1 MTMLMHTHSPFERAP
16 ASMKKQN
23 NVRVD
28 TGTTHMAAIK
38 RFCFGAL
45 MVLGAA
51 GALTAVIA
59 LKAAIYYW
67 RFH

>member
-1 MTMLMHTHSPFERAP
+1 MTMLMHSHSPFEQVP
-16 ASMKKQN
+16 ASKQTPN
-23 NVRVD
+23 AATAEASAMRA
-28 TGTTHMAAIK
+28 AAIK

-45 MVLGAA
+45 TVLAA
-51 GALTAVIA
+51 FGALTAVIA

>member
-1 MTMLMHTHSPFERAP
+1 MTMLMHTHGPFERVP
-16 ASMKKQN
+16 ATMPKANTAKADAADL
-23 NVRVD
+23 RL
-28 TGTTHMAAIK
+28 AAIK

-45 MVLGAA
+45 AVLGAT
-51 GALTAVIA
+51 GALAAVIA

>member
-1 MTMLMHTHSPFERAP
+1 MTMLMHTHGPFERAP
-16 ASMKKQN
+16 ASMSQN
-23 NVRVD
+23 TTGVD
-28 TGTTHMAAIK
+28 TAAVRLVAIK

-45 MVLGAA
+45 TVLAA
-51 GALTAVIA
+51 FGALTAVIA

>member
-1 MTMLMHTHSPFERAP
+1 MTMLMHTHGPFERAP
-16 ASMKKQN
+16 ASMSQIPA
-23 NVRVD
+23 RAD
-28 TGTTHMAAIK
+28 TAALRLAAIK

-45 MVLGAA
+45 TVLAA
-51 GALTAVIA
+51 FGALTAVIA

>member
-1 MTMLMHTHSPFERAP
+1 MTMLLHTHGPFERVP
-16 ASMKKQN
+16 ASMPRANTAQPDAAAI
-23 NVRVD
+23 R
-28 TGTTHMAAIK
+28 MAAIK

-45 MVLGAA
+45 TVLAA
-51 GALTAVIA
+51 FGALTAVIA

>member
-1 MTMLMHTHSPFERAP
+1 MTMLMHTHGPFERAP
-16 ASMKKQN
+16 APMPRAN
-23 NVRVD
+23 TANADAAAMRL
-28 TGTTHMAAIK
+28 AAIK

-45 MVLGAA
+45 GVLAA
-51 GALTAVIA
+51 TGALAAVIA